1 MTGLE
6 VVFTSSCVMTAVM
19 AAVIW
24 FARRPDGFPADRSR
38 LSSEQTNGDRR
49 GPAVAE
55 TPTLLRVL
63 ALQRHWQVHETFRLR
78 FEAAADR
85 LAQEENDPRLR
96 GLSVSK
102 RQFERWYGGAV
113 KTRPYPDQC
122 RVLEAMFGFGI
133 DLLLAPVPDGFK
145 PEPATAPPLVIP
157 PPRQVPVLLPF
168 EQADELPAGGPFSSE
183 TRLGAGTTD
192 LERQVAMAARR
203 ALRFTAMAEGSS
215 IGPETLGQIQDE
227 VRRLTVAYPRLALP
241 TLFGDLIEVQDLTFR
256 LLEHG
261 RVKPAQ
267 ARELYLLAG
276 ITSGMLAKASHDLG
290 NPSAAMMQART
301 AFVCADNADHHA
313 MRAWVRSLQSLI
325 SYWAGR
331 PAEAAEYA
339 AVGQSGARSVRGTTS
354 VWLACLSARAQ
365 ALLGD
370 GEATRA
376 AIQQAEDARE
386 AVQPDDLD
394 AFGGIMTFP
403 VPRQL
408 YYAAEATVHLGEDPA
423 LGESRSEAA
432 VHAYRNASE
441 DEWAFGDE
449 AGAQTDLALARIAL
463 GEIEGAAEA
472 VRPVL
477 DLPIEQRMFGI
488 ISSAQRVHSALHA
501 EGRRGGHAITS
512 LREEIEAFTATP
524 TSVLIR

>member
-1 MTGLE
+1 M
-6 VVFTSSCVMTAVM
+6 
-19 AAVIW
+19 
-24 FARRPDGFPADRSR
+24 
-38 LSSEQTNGDRR
+38 
-49 GPAVAE
+49 AE

-63 ALQRHWQVHETFRLR
+63 TLERHWQVYETFRLR
-78 FEAAADR
+78 FEAAAAR
-85 LAQEENDPRLR
+85 LAQAESDPRLE

-122 RVLEAMFGFGI
+122 RVLEAMF
-133 DLLLAPVPDGFK
+133 DVSVDRLLAPSLAWS
-145 PEPATAPPLVIP
+145 ETQTMAPLVVTS
-157 PPRQVPVLLPF
+157 PRPAPVLLQS
-168 EQADELPAGGPFSSE
+168 EQAQALPAGGPFNSDP
-183 TRLGAGTTD
+183 RLDAGTTE

-215 IGPETLGQIQDE
+215 VGPETLGQIQDE
-227 VRRLTVAYPRLALP
+227 VRRLTVAYPKLALP
-241 TLFGDLIEVQDLTFR
+241 TLLGDLVEVQDLTFR

-261 RVKPAQ
+261 RVKPVQ

-331 PAEAAEYA
+331 PAEAADYA
-339 AVGQSGARSVRGTTS
+339 DLGQAAAGSVRGTTS
-354 VWLACLSARAQ
+354 VWLACLSARAH

-370 GEATRA
+370 GEATRG
-376 AIQQAEDARE
+376 AIQRAEDAR
-386 AVQPDDLD
+386 ATVQPDDLD
-394 AFGGIMTFP
+394 GFGGIMTFP
-403 VPRQL
+403 APRQL
-408 YYAAEATVHLGEDPA
+408 YYVAEATVHLGEDPA
-423 LGESRSEAA
+423 LGESQADAA
-432 VHAYRNASE
+432 VAAYRTASE

-449 AGAQTDLALARIAL
+449 AGAQTDLALARIAR

-477 DLPIEQRMFGI
+477 DLPIEQRNFGI
-488 ISSAQRVHSALHA
+488 TSSAQRVHAALLST
-501 EGRRGGHAITS
+501 GRRTTGAAVG
-512 LREEIEAFTATP
+512 LREEIEAFTASP

>member
-1 MTGLE
+1 MT
-6 VVFTSSCVMTAVM
+6 
-19 AAVIW
+19 
-24 FARRPDGFPADRSR
+24 
-38 LSSEQTNGDRR
+38 
-49 GPAVAE
+49 
-55 TPTLLRVL
+55 
-63 ALQRHWQVHETFRLR
+63 LQRHWQVYETFRLR
-78 FEAAADR
+78 FEATANSAAE
-85 LAQEENDPRLR
+85 QENDPRLR

-122 RVLEAMFGFGI
+122 RVLEAMFGVSV
-133 DLLLAPVPDGFK
+133 DALLAPA
-145 PEPATAPPLVIP
+145 PAPSLPAPAVAGSFVVP
-157 PPRQVPVLLPF
+157 PPRSVPVLLPS
-168 EQADELPAGGPFSSE
+168 EQAAVLPAGGPSNSE
-183 TRLGAGTTD
+183 TRFDAGTTE

-215 IGPETLGQIQDE
+215 IGPETLGQIHDE

-241 TLFGDLIEVQDLTFR
+241 TLLGDLVEVQDLTFR

-261 RVKPAQ
+261 RVKPLQ
-267 ARELYLLAG
+267 ARDLYLLAG

-331 PAEAAEYA
+331 PGEAADYA
-339 AVGQSGARSVRGTTS
+339 ALGQSAVGDVRGTTS
-354 VWLACLSARAQ
+354 VWLACLSARAHS
-365 ALLGD
+365 LLGD
-370 GEATRA
+370 GEATRT
-376 AIQQAEDARE
+376 AIQQAEDARAAAE
-386 AVQPDDLD
+386 PDDLD

-403 VPRQL
+403 APRQL
-408 YYAAEATVHLGEDPA
+408 YYVAEATVQLGEDAA
-423 LGESRSEAA
+423 LGESQSETA
-432 VHAYRNASE
+432 VAAYRDASE

-449 AGAQTDLALARIAL
+449 AGAQTDLALARIARC
-463 GEIEGAAEA
+463 EVEGAAEA

-477 DLPIEQRMFGI
+477 DLPIEQRNFGI
-488 ISSAQRVHSALHA
+488 VSSAQRVHAALHGV
-501 EGRRGGHAITS
+501 GRRSVGAAAD

-524 TSVLIR
+524 TSVLVR

>member
-1 MTGLE
+1 MT
-6 VVFTSSCVMTAVM
+6 
-19 AAVIW
+19 
-24 FARRPDGFPADRSR
+24 
-38 LSSEQTNGDRR
+38 
-49 GPAVAE
+49 
-55 TPTLLRVL
+55 
-63 ALQRHWQVHETFRLR
+63 LQRHWQVYETFRLR
-78 FEAAADR
+78 FEATANSAAE
-85 LAQEENDPRLR
+85 QENDPRLR
-96 GLSVSK
+96 GMSVSK

-122 RVLEAMFGFGI
+122 RVLEAMFGVSVVQ
-133 DLLLAPVPDGFK
+133 LLAPA
-145 PEPATAPPLVIP
+145 PAASLPAPAPAASFVVP
-157 PPRQVPVLLPF
+157 PPRPVPVLLSS
-168 EQADELPAGGPFSSE
+168 EQAAVLPAGGPSNSE
-183 TRLGAGTTD
+183 TRFDAGTTE

-227 VRRLTVAYPRLALP
+227 VRRLTAAYPKLALP
-241 TLFGDLIEVQDLTFR
+241 TLLGDLVEVQDLTFR

-261 RVKPAQ
+261 RVKPLQ

-331 PAEAAEYA
+331 PAEAADYA
-339 AVGQSGARSVRGTTS
+339 DLGQAAAGSVRGTTS
-354 VWLACLSARAQ
+354 VWLACLSARAH

-376 AIQQAEDARE
+376 AIQRAEDAR
-386 AVQPDDLD
+386 AVVQLDDLD
-394 AFGGIMTFP
+394 GFGGIMTFP
-403 VPRQL
+403 EPRQL
-408 YYAAEATVHLGEDPA
+408 YYVAEATVQLGEDPA
-423 LGESRSEAA
+423 LGEGQSEAA
-432 VHAYRNASE
+432 VAAYRTASE
-441 DEWAFGDE
+441 EEWAFGDE
-449 AGAQTDLALARIAL
+449 AGAQTDLALARLAR

-477 DLPIEQRMFGI
+477 DLPVEQRNFGI
-488 ISSAQRVHSALHA
+488 TSSAQRVHAALPSG
-501 EGRRGGHAITS
+501 GRRATGGVAD
-512 LREEIEAFTATP
+512 LREEIEAFTASP

>member
-1 MTGLE
+1 MT
-6 VVFTSSCVMTAVM
+6 
-19 AAVIW
+19 
-24 FARRPDGFPADRSR
+24 
-38 LSSEQTNGDRR
+38 
-49 GPAVAE
+49 
-55 TPTLLRVL
+55 
-63 ALQRHWQVHETFRLR
+63 LQRHWQVYKTFLLR
-78 FEAAADR
+78 FEEAAHR
-85 LAQEENDPRLR
+85 LALDEGDPSLA

-122 RVLEAMFGFGI
+122 RVLEAMFGVSV
-133 DLLLAPVPDGFK
+133 DLLLAPA
-145 PEPATAPPLVIP
+145 PAASPPMPPVGSSLVIP
-157 PPRQVPVLLPF
+157 PPRPLSVLLPP
-168 EQADELPAGGPFSSE
+168 EQAQLLPAGGPFSSE
-183 TRLGAGTTD
+183 TRFEAGTTE

-203 ALRFTAMAEGSS
+203 ALRFTVMAEGSS
-215 IGPETLGQIQDE
+215 VGPETLGQIQDE

-241 TLFGDLIEVQDLTFR
+241 TFLGDLVEVQDLTFR

-261 RVKPAQ
+261 RVKPLQ

-331 PAEAAEYA
+331 PAEAADYA
-339 AVGQSGARSVRGTTS
+339 TLGQAAASGVRGTTS
-354 VWLACLSARAQ
+354 VWLACLSARAH

-370 GEATRA
+370 GEATRT
-376 AIQQAEDARE
+376 AIQQAEDARSVVE
-386 AVQPDDLD
+386 LD
-394 AFGGIMTFP
+394 ELDGFGGIMTFP
-403 VPRQL
+403 APRQL
-408 YYAAEATVHLGEDPA
+408 YYVAEATVHLGEDPG

-432 VHAYRNASE
+432 VNAYRNASE

-449 AGAQTDLALARIAL
+449 AGAQTDLALARIAR
-463 GEIEGAAEA
+463 GEIEGAVEA

-477 DLPIEQRMFGI
+477 DLPAEQRNFGI
-488 ISSAQRVHSALHA
+488 TSSAQRVHAALHA
-501 EGRRGGHAITS
+501 NGRRSGGAGAG

-524 TSVLIR
+524 TSVLVR